1 MPYISKETL
10 RDKIYACWL
19 GKNIGGTLGTPFEGR
34 REFLDVKGFNSPE
47 GRALPNDDLDLQL
60 IWLKALEDNGPCGVN
75 AQVLGEY
82 WLNYIP
88 PHWNEYGIGKCNM
101 RAGLL
106 PPLSGEYMNCWKHS
120 NGAWIRSEIWAC
132 VTPGSPD
139 TAVRYAVEDACVDH
153 GMSEGTFAEMFTA
166 SVESAAFFIADAR
179 RLIDIG
185 LSKIPEDCRVAR
197 AVRLAVDSFDSGLEL
212 RAARDRIVDDSA
224 DLGWFQAPANVA
236 FVILGLLYGGG
247 DFKSSL
253 TAAVN
258 CGDDTDC
265 TGATLGALLGIMG
278 GTAVI
283 PEDWRGYI
291 GDDIVSVAIDRGSY
305 SPPANCAALTDRV
318 MKLVPFTLFSNRCP
332 VSIGDGGESVCSPE
346 DEARMLSRDY
356 ARYAA
361 ARPAYSYDIDFIYAR
376 ARVSFDGAPDIRPLG
391 EIGVTVEFFNKMPDP
406 KHLKLRWLV
415 PDGFSVSGGVAN
427 VYLHHNS
434 GRRERERDLTQVTLT
449 AGERVEP
456 VNRLVLEVTCD
467 GRPTAGYI
475 PVTLLG

>member
-1 MPYISKETL
+1 MPYISNETL

-19 GKNIGGTLGTPFEGR
+19 GKNIGGTLGTPFEGK
-34 REFLDVKGFNSPE
+34 REYLNVTGFNSPE

-60 IWLKALEDNGPCGVN
+60 IWLKALEEKGPYGIT

-106 PPLSGEYMNCWKHS
+106 PPLSGEYKNCWKDS

-132 VTPGSPD
+132 VTPGAPD
-139 TAVRYAVEDACVDH
+139 AAVGYAVEDACVDH

-166 SVESAAFFIADAR
+166 SVESAAFFINDAR
-179 RLIDIG
+179 RLINIG
-185 LSKIPEDCRVAR
+185 LAKIPGSCRVAK
-197 AVRLAVDSFDSGLEL
+197 AIRLAVECFDAGLEI
-212 RAARDRIVDDSA
+212 RAARDKIVADSE

-247 DFKSSL
+247 DFKKSL
-253 TAAVN
+253 LTAVN

-291 GDDIVSVAIDRGSY
+291 GDDIVSVAIDRGSHH
-305 SPPANCAALTDRV
+305 PPANCAALTDHV
-318 MKLVPFTLFSNRCP
+318 MKLVPFTLFANRCR
-332 VSIGDGGESVCSPE
+332 VTVGDGGETVFGE
-346 DEARMLSRDY
+346 DDEKNMLSS
-356 ARYAA
+356 RYVEEIA
-361 ARPAYSYDIDFIYAR
+361 ARPAYSYTVDFIYAA
-376 ARVSFDGAPDIRPLG
+376 ARVSFECEPDIRPLG
-391 EIGVTVEFFNKMPDP
+391 EIKLTVEFFNQMPDP
-406 KHLKLRWLV
+406 KHLKLRWLL
-415 PDGFSVSGGVAN
+415 PDGFTVSGETN
-427 VYLHHNS
+427 IYLHHRT
-434 GRRERERDLTQVTLT
+434 GRRLGERDAVEVTVT
-449 AGERVEP
+449 AGDRVEP